1 MHLVIGDSMVS
12 HSTSKMVEQVSDLKK
27 SNPKIVEPILDAI
40 EGVSLAAIHHLNN
53 PKELGR
59 YMNMNHALLDALGVG
74 HPQSPGLC
82 SLPVQPGRMEPNSR
96 VPVAGAAWWLSAQ
109 SRSCTGLPQAIQ
121 ACDARAIVTG
131 IDTEGYGRRRMSD
144 RMILKLGGS
153 VITDKGADCTVNRA
167 ALAGI
172 AAAIAGA
179 QRGADRRCPRRRIL
193 RASRSAPL
201 PP

>member
-27 SNPKIVEPILDAI
+27 SNPKIVDPILDAI

-74 HPQSPGLC
+74 HPQLSRMVLAAR
-82 SLPVQPGRMEPNSR
+82 SPGRMAQSHR
-96 VPVAGAAWWLSAQ
+96 VAGGGGCMVALCAKPLLHRVAD
-109 SRSCTGLPQAIQ
+109 AIQ

-131 IDTEGYGRRRMSD
+131 IDTEGER
-144 RMILKLGGS
+144 KEKN
-153 VITDKGADCTVNRA
+153 V
-167 ALAGI
+167 
-172 AAAIAGA
+172 
-179 QRGADRRCPRRRIL
+179 
-193 RASRSAPL
+193 
-201 PP
+201 